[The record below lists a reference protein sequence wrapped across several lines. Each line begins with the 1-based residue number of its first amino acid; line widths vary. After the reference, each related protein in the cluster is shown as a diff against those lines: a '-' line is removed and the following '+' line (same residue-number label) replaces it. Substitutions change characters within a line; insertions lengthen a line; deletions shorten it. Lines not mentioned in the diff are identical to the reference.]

1 MSELWSSM
9 SNLLGTDLHPT
20 TSYHPQANGLI
31 ERNHRDLKASLKCC
45 FSGPNWVDELPWVL
59 LGLPTAPKEDLHS
72 SSAELVYGSPLTVP
86 GDFFPDSK
94 PRSAPR
100 ELQQQ
105 RERVGKLCPVP
116 TTAHGEDKIQSHVP
130 NSLKQAKFVF
140 VRHDA
145 RRIPLQTLYDGPF
158 EVIERTPK
166 YFTLQLGDI
175 RDNIS
180 IDRLKPAY
188 LDQSQ
193 PPQVAQ
199 PPRRGRPPKQQ
210 VTLPEVPEV
219 PEVQQPEET
228 IGQEDVQNR
237 QTTSCPKVPVK
248 QSYADV
254 VTSRGRVSR
263 PTRRY
268 LEVSACL
275 GGGM

>member
-1 MSELWSSM
+1 M
-9 SNLLGTDLHPT
+9 
-20 TSYHPQANGLI
+20 
-31 ERNHRDLKASLKCC
+31 
-45 FSGPNWVDELPWVL
+45 
-59 LGLPTAPKEDLHS
+59 
-72 SSAELVYGSPLTVP
+72 VYGSPLTVP
-86 GDFFPDSK
+86 GDFFPDSE
-94 PRSAPR
+94 PRSASQ

-105 RERVGKLCPVP
+105 RKRVGNLCPVP

-145 RRIPLQTLYDGPF
+145 RRTPLQTPYDGPF

-166 YFTLQLGDI
+166 HFTLQLGDKQ
-175 RDNIS
+175 DKIS

-199 PPRRGRPPKQQ
+199 PPRRGRPPKKQVSVPEAPVGQQ
-210 VTLPEVPEV
+210 GVQVPEV
-219 PEVQQPEET
+219 PEVQQSEET
-228 IGQEDVQNR
+228 
-237 QTTSCPKVPVK
+237 VPVK
-248 QSYADV
+248 PTYAEI
-254 VTSRGRVSR
+254 VTSRGRISR

-268 LEVSACL
+268 PEVSTCL